1 MRFSHRMLPIVASL
15 ALLLSPAP
23 ARAATGPAGHW
34 EGKIQIP
41 DHELSFTVD
50 LDQGS
55 KGEWIGSL
63 SITGPGSVEVP
74 LIKIVVSG
82 TSVQFVAR
90 LPGETFFTGTLSSDA
105 STLAGKAS
113 NAEGAVPFQ
122 LARNGDAN
130 VKVPPPSSVLS
141 KDFEG
146 TWEGAVESDGKV
158 RRIVLKLSPA
168 PDGTATA
175 LLISVDKG
183 NLEIPVTTVTLQG
196 KQLELDARAV
206 GGRYRGTLGA
216 NGDIAGEWSE
226 NTIHLPLTFKRADS
240 KYWE

>member
-1 MRFSHRMLPIVASL
+1 MRLSHRMLPVVAGF
-15 ALLLSPAP
+15 ALWLSPMP

-50 LDQGS
+50 LDQGP

-63 SITGPGSVEVP
+63 SITGAGSVDVP
-74 LIKIVVSG
+74 LLKIVVSG
-82 TSVQFVAR
+82 TSVQFMAK
-90 LPGETFFTGTLSSDA
+90 LPGETLFTGTLSSDA
-105 STLAGKAS
+105 SSLAGKAS
-113 NAEGAVPFQ
+113 NAEGGVPFQ

-130 VKVPPPSSVLS
+130 VKVPPASSVLS

-158 RRIVLKLSPA
+158 RRVVLKLSPA
-168 PDGTATA
+168 PDGTARAT
-175 LLISVDKG
+175 LISVDKG

-196 KQLELDARAV
+196 KQLALDAPFV
-206 GGRYRGTLGA
+206 GGMYRGTLGA
-216 NGDIAGEWSE
+216 EGDIVGEWSE
-226 NTIHLPLTFKRADS
+226 RTIHLPLTFKRAATA
-240 KYWE
+240 K